1 MAENGKRI
9 GREWRRECRR
19 EIRGRRDIVK
29 IKYRGKEYVYQSF
42 ILFIRGGGGGR
53 CGTPP
58 PPRPTVSVRPGGG
71 GGGVFFP
78 PPPPPLF
85 LGLKQFHMG
94 EREEL

>member
-42 ILFIRGGGGGR
+42 ILFIRGMLGIVVVGK
-53 CGTPP
+53 
-58 PPRPTVSVRPGGG
+58 VSIL
-71 GGGVFFP
+71 
-78 PPPPPLF
+78 PPPLF
-85 LGLKQFHMG
+85 
-94 EREEL
+94 